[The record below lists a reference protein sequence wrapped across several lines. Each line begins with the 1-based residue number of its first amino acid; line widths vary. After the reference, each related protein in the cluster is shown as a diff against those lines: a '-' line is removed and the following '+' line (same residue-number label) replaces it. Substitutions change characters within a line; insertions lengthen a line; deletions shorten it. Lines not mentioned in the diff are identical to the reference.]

1 MGRDK
6 ILVTEIRGMGN

>member
-6 ILVTEIRGMGN
+6 I